1 MEKFDSQF
9 SLFNEN
15 EAKTDSRHHWLAS
28 FCDMLMILLIFF
40 IILVSPQAV
49 VSQSQQ
55 ENMNKLTESLDSLKE
70 ISKKEGVSDLI
81 EIEQLGNTG
90 KITMKNS
97 LLFESGSAELNPN
110 SKANIETLI
119 KSLKSLTESH
129 SFRIQGHTDSIPI
142 NKGQYKSNWHL
153 STARALTILDE
164 FIRQGFD
171 QKKLSAQG
179 FGEFRPL
186 LDNQDKTGRDLPN
199 NRAKNRRVEIYIK

>member
-1 MEKFDSQF
+1 MENFDSQF
-9 SLFNEN
+9 SLLSEG
-15 EAKTDSRHHWLAS
+15 EAKVDSRHHWLAS

-49 VSQSQQ
+49 VSESQQ

-70 ISKKEGVSDLI
+70 VSKKEGVSDLI
-81 EIEQLGNTG
+81 EVEQQGNTA
-90 KITMKNS
+90 KITMKSS
-97 LLFESGSAELNPN
+97 LIFDSGSADLSPA
-110 SKANIETLI
+110 SMANLEPLI
-119 KSLKSLTESH
+119 RSLKSLTGSH
-129 SFRIQGHTDSIPI
+129 SFLIQGHTDSIPI
-142 NKGQYKSNWHL
+142 NRGIYKSNWHL

-171 QKKLSAQG
+171 QTKLSAQG

-186 LDNQDKTGRDLPN
+186 LANQDSMGRDLPN